1 MTPRFLA
8 PEFGRV
14 RGIRFAAALAG
25 AALLAGSGPA
35 NAANWAPEDVR
46 LSSTPRLALTS
57 PARQS
62 LVRLTENRL
71 YAVWYERT
79 SSVTSVVYGAER
91 TATGEWVAELQALSL
106 GDSLVRNPV
115 IAAGPSGEVHLA
127 WEDLRDGAEEL
138 FYRFRS
144 PEGTWG
150 PEERLTMGAGES
162 KWPTLGVAPDGRLHL
177 AWSDAVSG
185 DLEIYH
191 RWKDPEGTF
200 SAPRRLTFATGESR
214 EPNLVVDAGGDVHLV
229 WQDLAFDPNSPTAPV
244 NTEVFY
250 RPLNGEGEP
259 WTPPVRV
266 SNALGTSQTPVLAL
280 GPDNALH
287 VFWADNRDGA
297 PNNGSVFPFAIWYR
311 RWLPGLGFGH
321 EKRFVYSAA
330 DHLNPSVATTTD
342 NTVNVVWEDYI
353 HGNSEIYYRQIRPET
368 GWDVQPTR
376 LTSSVGP
383 SRAPHLLAEP
393 DGTLH
398 LLLSD
403 AGSGEEGSIRYRAG
417 RADATVPVVLRD
429 SRLVGQ
435 GHLLR
440 LTWTTTDERDHA
452 GFLVF
457 AGADADGDAKPVTP
471 LIAGGPDYEAV
482 LDRADL
488 GEARVLRL
496 VALSRGG
503 TLETLAIFAI
513 PPDGAEPVPPG
524 LRLGAPFPN
533 PARGTVVV
541 PLALG
546 APGELRLELFDLQGR
561 RVAARE
567 LGLLPAGTH
576 QVTWDFRGLT
586 GAPLPAGRYWL
597 RARGP
602 GVGSGAQG
610 VLLLD

>member
-1 MTPRFLA
+1 VTPRR
-8 PEFGRV
+8 PGPGRGRTRTV
-14 RGIRFAAALAG
+14 RVATGLLG
-25 AALLAGSGPA
+25 AALLAGAGAA
-35 NAANWAPEDVR
+35 NAANWSPDDVR
-46 LSSTPRLALTS
+46 LSRTPRLALTS
-57 PARQS
+57 PSRQS
-62 LVRLTENRL
+62 LVRLPGDRL

-91 TATGEWVAELQALSL
+91 TPTGEWVAELQALSL

-115 IAAGPSGEVHLA
+115 VAAGPAGELHLA

-138 FYRFRS
+138 FYRHRS
-144 PEGTWG
+144 PDGSWG
-150 PEERLTMGAGES
+150 PEERLTTGAGES
-162 KWPTLGVAPDGRLHL
+162 KWPALGVAPDGRLHL
-177 AWSDAVSG
+177 AWSDAASG

-191 RWKDPEGTF
+191 RWKDPDGEF

-229 WQDLAFDPNSPTAPV
+229 WQDLASDPNAPLAPV
-244 NTEVFY
+244 NTEIFY

-266 SNALGTSQTPVLAL
+266 SNALGSSQTPVLAI
-280 GPDNALH
+280 GPDNAIH
-287 VFWADNRDGA
+287 VFWADNRDSS
-297 PNNGSVFPFAIWYR
+297 PSNGNVFPFAIWYR

-321 EKRFVYSAA
+321 EKRYVYSAA

-342 NTVNVVWEDYI
+342 NTINVVWEDYI

-383 SRAPHLLAEP
+383 SRAPHLLAES

-417 RADATVPVVLRD
+417 RADATVPVRLTG
-429 SRLVGQ
+429 SRLAGE
-435 GHLLR
+435 GPLLR

-471 LIAGGPDYEAV
+471 LISGGPDYEAV
-482 LDRADL
+482 LDRAVL

-513 PPDGAEPVPPG
+513 PPDGAEPVTAG
-524 LRLGAPFPN
+524 LHLGAPFPN
-533 PARGTVVV
+533 PARGAVVV
-541 PLALG
+541 PLALD
-546 APGELRLELFDLQGR
+546 APAAVRLELFDLQGR
-561 RVAARE
+561 RVSD
-567 LGLLPAGTH
+567 LDVGILPAGTH
-576 QVTWDFRGLT
+576 QVTWDFRSAT
-586 GAPLPAGRYWL
+586 GALLPAGRYWL

-602 GVGSGAQG
+602 GADSGARG